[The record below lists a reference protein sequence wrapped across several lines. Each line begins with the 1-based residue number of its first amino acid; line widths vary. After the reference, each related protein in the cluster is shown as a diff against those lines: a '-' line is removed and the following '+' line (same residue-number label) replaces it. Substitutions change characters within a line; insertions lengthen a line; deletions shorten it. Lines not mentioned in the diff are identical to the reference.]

1 MGGEQPIN
9 PETATTSESTL
20 KSVIIKG
27 GAVQDYHKSK
37 GLRKQAKR
45 RYTRKNR
52 EDDEMMG
59 GAQDEALVPITH
71 TITKVN
77 ETLPG
82 SNPPNATLLQ
92 TPAVKAALDN
102 GTVPPIG
109 MKNAPQS
116 LPSNPVVPQT
126 QKAGGNTNLLEGGSK
141 IVLEPKKKTKSGLVL
156 APPTKMKHK
165 KDKTRKIRVQLSN
178 MKKRITTAKVIHKDS
193 KEKSIG
199 EIRKLLEE
207 SKLVKPS
214 NGKKVPEDILRNIYK
229 DYLILRN
236 KAL

>member
-1 MGGEQPIN
+1 MGGEQ
-9 PETATTSESTL
+9 TTTSESTL

-27 GAVQDYHKSK
+27 GAVADYHKSK
-37 GLRKQAKR
+37 GLRKEAKR
-45 RYTRKNR
+45 RYTRKAR
-52 EDDEMMG
+52 DSDDDIIPSEMKG
-59 GAQDEALVPITH
+59 GAEVSNVSSIP

-77 ETLPG
+77 ETLPS

-92 TPAVKAALDN
+92 TPAVNKALEV
-102 GTVPPIG
+102 GTVPPVG
-109 MKNAPQS
+109 MKNAI
-116 LPSNPVVPQT
+116 PSSPTNPVVPQ
-126 QKAGGNTNLLEGGSK
+126 QGGK
-141 IVLEPKKKTKSGLVL
+141 IVLEPKKKAKSGVVL
-156 APPTKMKHK
+156 APPTKNRHR

-193 KEKSIG
+193 KDKSIE
-199 EIRKLLEE
+199 EIRKLLENA
-207 SKLVKPS
+207 KLVKPS